1 MKNIQIAITDD
12 DDLIVKLLEDY
23 LNHCE
28 NFKVVFTACNG
39 EDLIEKL
46 NKPNA
51 LLPDVLLLD
60 LKMKGMNGIETM
72 EYLKNHF
79 PLIKIIVISSFYQDS
94 FLGFMFKTGASAFLP
109 KGITPSH
116 LQEIITTVHGNS
128 IYFTT
133 EQTELIRKQVSE
145 KNPRPT
151 LLTTELSAREV
162 EILKLISLQKTAK
175 EISNILFISP
185 KTVEGHKNN
194 IFIKTGAKNIA
205 GLVIYAIQ
213 NKILNIDEIPLI

>member
-28 NFKVVFTACNG
+28 NFKVVFTAFNG

-46 NKPNA
+46 NKPDA

-116 LQEIITTVHGNS
+116 LQEIIKTVNSSS
-128 IYFTT
+128 IYFTS

-151 LLTTELSAREV
+151 LFTTELSTREIEV
-162 EILKLISLQKTAK
+162 LKLICLQNTAK

-213 NKILNIDEIPLI
+213 NNILNIDEIPLI

>member
-23 LNHCE
+23 LNNCE
-28 NFKVVFTACNG
+28 NFKVVFTAFNG

-46 NKPNA
+46 NKPDA

-79 PLIKIIVISSFYQDS
+79 PSIKIIVISSFYQDS

-116 LQEIITTVHGNS
+116 LQEIIKTVNSSS
-128 IYFTT
+128 IYFTS

-151 LLTTELSAREV
+151 LFTTELSTREIEV
-162 EILKLISLQKTAK
+162 LKLICLQNTAK
-175 EISNILFISP
+175 EISSILFISP

-213 NKILNIDEIPLI
+213 NNILNIDEIPLI

>member
-23 LNHCE
+23 LNNCE

-46 NKPNA
+46 NKPDA

-79 PLIKIIVISSFYQDS
+79 PSIKIIVISSFYQDS

-116 LQEIITTVHGNS
+116 LQEIIKTVNSSS
-128 IYFTT
+128 IYFTS

-151 LLTTELSAREV
+151 LFTTELSTREIEV
-162 EILKLISLQKTAK
+162 LKLICLQNTAK
-175 EISNILFISP
+175 EISSILFISP

-213 NKILNIDEIPLI
+213 NNILNIDEIPLI